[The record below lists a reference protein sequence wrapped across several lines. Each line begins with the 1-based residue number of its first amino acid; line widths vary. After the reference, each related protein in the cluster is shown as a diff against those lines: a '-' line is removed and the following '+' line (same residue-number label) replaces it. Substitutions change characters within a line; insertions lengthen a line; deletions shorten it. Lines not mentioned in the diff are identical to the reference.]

1 MAFKVFNKDGYI
13 TEKELRW
20 LFQTIGEQVTDRQ
33 VHQMMKAA
41 NPDAEGRI
49 NYKQFSGMMKGILEN
64 QDVGKAAAR
73 LK

>member
-1 MAFKVFNKDGYI
+1 MAFKVFNKGGYI
-13 TEKELRW
+13 MEKELRW
-20 LFQTIGEQVTDRQ
+20 LFQSIGESVTDRQ

-64 QDVGKAAAR
+64 QDVSKAAAR

>member
-20 LFQTIGEQVTDRQ
+20 LFASIGENVTDRQ
-33 VHQMMKAA
+33 VQQMMKAA
-41 NPDAEGRI
+41 EPDSEGRI
-49 NYKQFSGMMKGILEN
+49 NYKQFSTMMKGILEG
-64 QDVGKAAAR
+64 QDKSKAAAR